1 MVVVALSYAAFFAV
15 TIRLGQ
21 FPYLIIDRGEGV
33 LDSLRMSMRLT
44 RGRATTVFLVYL
56 AQLTINLAGLLA
68 FNVGLLLTLPMTSL
82 LSAVTYHALCGP
94 PDPAD
99 RSEGDRSD
107 GIVED

>member
-1 MVVVALSYAAFFAV
+1 
-15 TIRLGQ
+15 
-21 FPYLIIDRGEGV
+21 
-33 LDSLRMSMRLT
+33 MRLT
-44 RGRATTVFLVYL
+44 GGRASTVFLVYL

-99 RSEGDRSD
+99 RPEADRS
-107 GIVED
+107 VEND